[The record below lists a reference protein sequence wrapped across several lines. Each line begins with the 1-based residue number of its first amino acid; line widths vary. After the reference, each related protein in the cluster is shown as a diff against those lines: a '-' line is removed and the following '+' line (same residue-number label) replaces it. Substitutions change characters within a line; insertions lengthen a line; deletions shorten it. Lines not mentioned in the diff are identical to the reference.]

1 MAIQSPLAA
10 QQETTDR
17 IRRLIDAY
25 VLSNTVIRPHFFLTG
40 PSGSGKTAVMEM
52 LSAEQNIKM
61 VEVNAAALTKEG
73 LSGNSLSKAL
83 APIREIPP
91 DGFGI
96 VFVDEFD
103 KLFIS
108 GNTNGELAHESTNGV
123 QNEFLTVLEKGYTA
137 IFGDYGKYVEMP
149 VGHILFVFAGA
160 FNNEIGINHEW
171 LRKVGVKTEF
181 LGRVPLIYNLP
192 KIELSDM
199 LALVDNFELLLQYF
213 ELEDTSPADQ
223 AKIIQALK
231 DKLTED
237 YETNNLGIRY
247 LNSLVHQYFIN
258 GSFDDSVSIKKIVN
272 KGTFQRPT
280 KASSGKDSAGSKTDG
295 ADTGKS
301 EAPLRKRLSKTPTK

>member
-1 MAIQSPLAA
+1 MAIRNPLAA

-17 IRRLIDAY
+17 IRRLLEAY
-25 VLSNTVIRPHFFLTG
+25 VMSNTVIRPHFFLTG

-52 LSAEQNIKM
+52 LSQEQNIKM
-61 VEVNAAALTKEG
+61 IEINAAAITKEG

-83 APIREIPP
+83 APIREIPA
-91 DGFGI
+91 DGFGV

-123 QNEFLTVLEKGYTA
+123 QNEFLTVLEKGYTS

-149 VGHILFVFAGA
+149 VGHLLFVFAGA

-192 KIELSDM
+192 KIELADI
-199 LALVDNFELLLQYF
+199 LALVDEYELLLQYF

-223 AKIIQALK
+223 EKIIQALK
-231 DKLTED
+231 DKLTAD
-237 YETNNLGIRY
+237 YEVNNLGIRY
-247 LNSLVHQYFIN
+247 LSSLVHQYFIN
-258 GSFDDSVSIKKIVN
+258 GSFDDSVQTKKIVT
-272 KGTFQRPT
+272 KGTFKRP
-280 KASSGKDSAGSKTDG
+280 AAPSSAKDGTGPKTDG
-295 ADTGKS
+295 ADAPVNK
-301 EAPLRKRLSKTPTK
+301 APLRKRLSKASKE